1 MIPFLIGA
9 VIGSVNTATASEISS
24 EDEIFYTTK
33 EIARMLK
40 ITEYTVRKKIREGI
54 IKAEVIPGKYG
65 YRIRKSDLENYLTE
79 KNTSGTNRNLKS
91 GFDKEHRF
99 ENLLGKISSI
109 ALNKSSNDIDTDN
122 LKLLKEIIAGKETDL
137 KGLKLRLQMLELDNE
152 ETVEFKKKRLSLEI
166 AINDLEAEIKAF
178 QISEMTLSKTQ
189 KNTSTETVG
198 TEKNNLHDLEN

>member
-189 KNTSTETVG
+189 ENTSTETVG